1 VKLKRT
7 ISLASVALVSAFA
20 LVACG
25 SDSNGSGTSSSGAA
39 AASGDCPK
47 GTLNASGSTA
57 QANAMSQW
65 TKDYLGLCP
74 GATVNYNA
82 VGSGQG
88 ITDFTNAQT
97 SFAGSDSPLN
107 ADKGEVAAADKR
119 CKTGKAVNLP
129 MVPGPIAVVFNVDGV
144 TDLTF
149 TPSVLAQIFAGK
161 VTKWN
166 DPAITAL
173 NSGAKLPDATILTV
187 HRSDSSGTTDNFTK
201 YLTAA
206 AASDWTF
213 DHDKVWKAPGGQGA
227 KGSDGVSGAVK
238 STPNTLAYVEYSFAT
253 LNNLSV
259 AQIDNGGGAVKLT
272 PDAVSKAVGAA
283 KVTGTGDDLTLALD
297 YTTTVAGA
305 YPIILVTYEITC
317 VQGLAAD
324 QAALVKGFLGYTSSD
339 AGQAKLTDLGYAPLP
354 KEIQTQVQ
362 AVVAKIS

>member
-1 VKLKRT
+1 MKLKRT